1 MFSVAVTE
9 NDKLLQA
16 YDDPSQLLHIVCIN
30 LITLSKVE
38 TDDYLITNKDLF
50 AVQRTSEY
58 RLIPIGLFRMYYG
71 FSRETTLQ
79 NLRQLYA
86 GARHLLKNVH
96 LTEEESKKL
105 QQLVEKSCRGLKK
118 LQITYIK
125 DTAVYSQ
132 IQVLI
137 DETKRG
143 VFKTEQQVVDGV
155 NLNTKNVHLGFC

>member
-1 MFSVAVTE
+1 MFSVALSE

-58 RLIPIGLFRMYYG
+58 RLIPLGLFRMYYG

-86 GARHLLKNVH
+86 GARHLLKNVQ
-96 LTEEESKKL
+96 LTDEESKK
-105 QQLVEKSCRGLKK
+105 RR
-118 LQITYIK
+118 T
-125 DTAVYSQ
+125 D
-132 IQVLI
+132 
-137 DETKRG
+137 
-143 VFKTEQQVVDGV
+143 
-155 NLNTKNVHLGFC
+155 

>member
-1 MFSVAVTE
+1 MISVAITE

-50 AVQRTSEY
+50 AVQRTSDY
-58 RLIPIGLFRMYYG
+58 RLIPVGLFRMYYG

-86 GARHLLKNVH
+86 GARHLLENVN
-96 LTEEESKKL
+96 LTTEESKKL

-143 VFKTEQQVVDGV
+143 VFKMEPRTVGEEVT
-155 NLNTKNVHLGFC
+155 NIKNVHSSFC

>member
-1 MFSVAVTE
+1 MFSVGPSE
-9 NDKLLQA
+9 NEKLLQC

-50 AVQRTSEY
+50 AVQRSSDY
-58 RLIPIGLFRMYYG
+58 RMIPVGLFRFYYG

-86 GARHLLKNVH
+86 GASHLLSNVD
-96 LTEEESKKL
+96 LTKEEETKL
-105 QQLVEKSCRGLKK
+105 RELVAKSHRGLKK
-118 LQITYIK
+118 LQVTYIK

-143 VFKTEQQVVDGV
+143 VFKNATVVDAT
-155 NLNTKNVHLGFC
+155 NLVQGKIHSSFC